1 MIFLNRDILLVVYV
15 NPVTENA
22 FVNEKGLLHL
32 AQNKN
37 TRIIK
42 KEI

>member
-1 MIFLNRDILLVVYV
+1 MRAEGDRDGLI
-15 NPVTENA
+15 EIDI
-22 FVNEKGLLHL
+22 EKGLLHL

-42 KEI
+42 E